1 MRRVK
6 TPKKGKHSQNQA
18 KIILPHD
25 RDSIKTAAV
34 QRGIMK
40 SEDMEDMHHL
50 LNEKEKNSMKH
61 FLKEHER
68 QKTRTNPMKMNDAN
82 MLIFQEVFVEPKK
95 LELMS
100 MILDK
105 EQKDKDWIKR
115 KVTEDVRF
123 MNRDRVVNAGEND
136 VDRIKLYGTE
146 RENLKICDPSGKTW
160 RGASPKKETV
170 AVKLTKEKKDLQKL
184 MDKILLKDSFFNT
197 QLEVFPPEGMN
208 ASPSSPLIP
217 GSG

>member
-1 MRRVK
+1 M
-6 TPKKGKHSQNQA
+6 
-18 KIILPHD
+18 ILPHD
-25 RDSIKTAAV
+25 RDTIKTAAV

-40 SEDMEDMHHL
+40 SEDMPDLHHL

-105 EQKDKDWIKR
+105 EQKDKDWIKKR
-115 KVTEDVRF
+115 VTEDVRF

-136 VDRIKLYGTE
+136 VE
-146 RENLKICDPSGKTW
+146 KIH
-160 RGASPKKETV
+160 
-170 AVKLTKEKKDLQKL
+170 L
-184 MDKILLKDSFFNT
+184 
-197 QLEVFPPEGMN
+197 
-208 ASPSSPLIP
+208 
-217 GSG
+217 